1 MDTCVRW
8 IPGAGKI
15 LWRRAWQPTQVFL
28 LGESHGQRSLVGY
41 SPWGCKRAGYN
52 LATKQQ
58 HQQAVGS
65 STVCAWWLQN
75 ERSFVSVWIRFLW
88 LPWQSTIDW
97 GSEDNRHLFSSCPGG
112 LKLEISE
119 ARPSLPFP
127 LLEAETFP
135 GSWLPSSDLCSV
147 FMWLLPWVSWVSN
160 LLRLFLIRALSLDWH
175 ACLLSRFSHVWLCD
189 CMGDNPPGSS
199 VCGILHARILEW
211 VAVPSFRGA
220 SGPRDRTVV
229 SGIYLL

>member
-41 SPWGCKRAGYN
+41 SPWGCKRVGYN

-119 ARPSLPFP
+119 ARPCLSLCWRLRRSLAHGCPVLISAVSSCGFS
-127 LLEAETFP
+127 LESPE
-135 GSWLPSSDLCSV
+135 SQISSD
-147 FMWLLPWVSWVSN
+147 FSW
-160 LLRLFLIRALSLDWH
+160 
-175 ACLLSRFSHVWLCD
+175 
-189 CMGDNPPGSS
+189 
-199 VCGILHARILEW
+199 
-211 VAVPSFRGA
+211 
-220 SGPRDRTVV
+220 
-229 SGIYLL
+229 